1 MGNKAF
7 TIDEQIDQLIA
18 RGLIIND
25 KEKAK
30 ETLLDIGYY
39 RLGFYWYYFQNHE
52 NHHFTSNITLEEIVK
67 LYYFDFDI
75 KHLLSKY
82 IYRIEVHFRTQI
94 IYYVS
99 NHYPEDNK
107 WYINPSIIDK
117 GILKEFN
124 TIYYNL
130 KTRNNIISKHHT
142 KYPDDAYAPAWKVF
156 EFLTFGQ
163 IFQFYRNLKNE
174 NLKREIANVY
184 GFRDFEM
191 LENFFLAII
200 NIRNVCSHHAVL
212 YDYNQPKKIWRIP
225 NKYYRGT
232 SRNRN
237 NLTASIRLILFIL
250 SKISIHRANE
260 LEEKLREIFTHF
272 DACADIKKVIK
283 EKINFDLI

>member
-1 MGNKAF
+1 MGGTAF
-7 TIDEQIDQLIA
+7 IVEEQIEQLISRGLKIIDEA
-18 RGLIIND
+18 
-25 KEKAK
+25 KAK

-39 RLGFYWYYFQNHE
+39 RLGFYWYYFQDSKSHK
-52 NHHFTSNITLEEIVK
+52 FMYDISLDDIVK

-99 NHYPEDNK
+99 NHYKNNNQ
-107 WYINPSIIDK
+107 WYIDPAIINK

-124 TIYYNL
+124 NIYYTL
-130 KTRNNIISKHHT
+130 KTKNNILSKHHT
-142 KYPDDAYAPAWKVF
+142 KYPNKSYAPAWKVF

-163 IFQFYRNLKNE
+163 IFKFYRNLKNE
-174 NLKREIANVY
+174 DLKIKIANVY

-212 YDYNQPKKIWRIP
+212 YDYNQPTKIWKIP

-237 NLTASIRLILFIL
+237 NLMASLRLILFIL
-250 SKISIHRANE
+250 SKISINRSEE
-260 LEEKLREIFTHF
+260 LEQKLKDIFNDF
-272 DACADIKKVIK
+272 EACDSIKNVIK
-283 EKINFDLI
+283 EKINFDL